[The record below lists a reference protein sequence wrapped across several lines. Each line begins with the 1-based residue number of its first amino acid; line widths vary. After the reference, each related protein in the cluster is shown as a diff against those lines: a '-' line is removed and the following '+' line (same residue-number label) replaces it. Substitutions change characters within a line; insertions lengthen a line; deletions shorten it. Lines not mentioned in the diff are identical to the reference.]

1 MPTTPHPL
9 ATVSSPDV
17 VALGPLT
24 RVRTVWIL
32 LLGWAVGAANAQ
44 ALDVPRGEGNSPP
57 SREQRAR
64 FDPGLGFQLGRE
76 QAGLL
81 DLGDTTIVAGGTSYR
96 LGWARSTA
104 VDVLGIDG
112 SVRHLPNLQIARY
125 RPQVFRLPDGALV
138 VAGGIGEDDERELPL
153 EWLQPATP
161 ASGWQVFE
169 MPSIEAWAQL
179 ADGDLVAIDG
189 SGRIERLRFESD
201 GSTPPTLT
209 RSLYTTLDRNR
220 SELGERT
227 PVVAR
232 GLADGRLVIAD
243 GQVQPYRIAIARPED
258 ADVPTGEVAYT
269 GFGPWSH
276 ARDYETYDPRTNTWQ
291 TSAPA
296 RLPHGSPMQILGDG
310 QVLRAGSGTIP
321 PGESVASEYAVEL
334 SLADGSGWVDLP
346 MPDDVA
352 RATVVVRHDRIFAHQ
367 RVGNTAEHVILR
379 FDEASRQ
386 WSELWRGSEPG
397 NERIFERLLLV
408 DDAGTPML
416 IPALQSDW

>member
-1 MPTTPHPL
+1 MR
-9 ATVSSPDV
+9 A
-17 VALGPLT
+17 
-24 RVRTVWIL
+24 VWIFIVGC
-32 LLGWAVGAANAQ
+32 LLGAVNAQ
-44 ALDVPRGEGNSPP
+44 ALDAPAPQEH
-57 SREQRAR
+57 RAR

-76 QAGLL
+76 KVGLL

-96 LGWARSTA
+96 LGWARSKA

-112 SVRHLPNLQIARY
+112 SVRHLPNLKHARC
-125 RPQVFRLPDGALV
+125 RAQVFSLRDGALV
-138 VAGGIGEDDERELPL
+138 VAGGRGENDERGMPL

-161 ASGWQVFE
+161 GSDWQVFE
-169 MPSIEAWAQL
+169 LPHIEAWAQL
-179 ADGDLVAIDG
+179 ADGDLVALDA
-189 SGRIERLRFESD
+189 SGRIERLRFESN
-201 GSTPPTLT
+201 GSTTPTLT
-209 RSLYTTLDRNR
+209 RSLFATLERNR
-220 SELGERT
+220 AEFGQQT

-243 GQVQPYRIAIARPED
+243 GQVPPYRIAIAPPEGEE
-258 ADVPTGEVAYT
+258 APTSEVAYT

-276 ARDYETYDPRTNTWQ
+276 ARDYETYDPRTNAWQ

-310 QVLRAGSGTIP
+310 RVLRAGSGTIP

-367 RVGNTAEHVILR
+367 RVGNTAEHFILR

-397 NERIFERLLLV
+397 NENISERLLLI

-416 IPALQSDW
+416 IRAVESEW

>member
-1 MPTTPHPL
+1 M
-9 ATVSSPDV
+9 
-17 VALGPLT
+17 
-24 RVRTVWIL
+24 
-32 LLGWAVGAANAQ
+32 
-44 ALDVPRGEGNSPP
+44 
-57 SREQRAR
+57 
-64 FDPGLGFQLGRE
+64 
-76 QAGLL
+76 
-81 DLGDTTIVAGGTSYR
+81 
-96 LGWARSTA
+96 
-104 VDVLGIDG
+104 
-112 SVRHLPNLQIARY
+112 
-125 RPQVFRLPDGALV
+125 

-209 RSLYTTLDRNR
+209 RSLYATLDRNR

-243 GQVQPYRIAIARPED
+243 GQVQPYRIAIAPPED
-258 ADVPTGEVAYT
+258 ADAPTGEVAYT

-276 ARDYETYDPRTNTWQ
+276 ARDYEVHDPATNTWR

-296 RLPHGSPMQILGDG
+296 RLPHGGPMQILADG
-310 QVLRAGSGTIP
+310 RVLRAGSSTIP
-321 PGESVASEYAVEL
+321 PGESVAAEHAVEL

-346 MPDDVA
+346 VPDDVE
-352 RATVVVRHDRIFAHQ
+352 RATVVVRHDRIFAHL
-367 RVGNTAEHVILR
+367 RVGNTAEHFILR
-379 FDEASRQ
+379 FDEASGQ
-386 WSELWRGSEPG
+386 WPQLWRGSEPG